1 MNLAEVALKRARFTV
16 AAAVALL
23 FAGIGVLLGFPATE
37 EPSVAFRSAT
47 VEAYLPGAPTDR
59 IEDLVARPL
68 EERIRSIAEVKTI
81 ETTIRSFGAF
91 ITVTLR
97 EDTAPERVS
106 QVWQQLRARTHD
118 AAATLPEGVIGP
130 IVNDTWGRVSVM
142 TLALT
147 GPGYDTGQLHQFA
160 REARLRLQTVS
171 GVENVALFGVRD
183 DQIYVE
189 VDPAR
194 LAQAGIGIDNIAQAL
209 AARNVVAPSGDVEV
223 SGQSLTLQPNG
234 ELKTASDVAGIQI
247 PLPTGGSVPLK
258 SVAEVRRG
266 AQDPPLSAAV
276 FNGTSAVV
284 ISISMQPGQNV
295 SALAEALQGKV
306 TEVSADLP
314 AGMNLKV
321 ITNQAEVVNHDIE
334 KVGKIFLET
343 VVIVVGVVVLF
354 LGWRAGL
361 VTGVI
366 VPLTVLGTLIGMRM
380 LVIELHQVSI
390 AAIIIA
396 LGLFV
401 DNGIV
406 IVEDFQRRVLEGESR
421 ESAAKN
427 ACATMAAPLLTS
439 SLAIIFAF
447 TPLVAG
453 VNETSEYMRSLAIV
467 LAITLMLS
475 LVLGLTIIAL
485 LSVYFIRPSAE
496 QHEKEERDLIA
507 KIRKWYAKQCVTI
520 VTHPKLIIATM
531 CGLLAAALVGT
542 SFIPKG
548 LLPPS
553 ERPQLQMPIELAS
566 NASSRET
573 LALAESISKRLEN
586 RKLHPELESNVVYVG
601 DSGPRF
607 VLGLN
612 PPTPALHRAY
622 AIINVRRGADLDEVA
637 AKIRADISAAF
648 PMARIEPKRFA
659 LGKSE
664 AGLAEFRISGPD
676 REVLAKAAGKFEAAI
691 RNKGISDVRDNLEGA
706 IPRLAINIDHTRT
719 HEVGVTT
726 SAVAR
731 TLDAA
736 YSGAVATV
744 LRNGEIQT
752 PVVVRAIEKFRS
764 SPESIGSIPLVGTN
778 GVVQLGDIAQVRI
791 AEQMSVLHRRNQSP
805 TVTVSVR
812 HAGMTAE
819 QITLLLQPEIAKLN
833 LPSGYALQLGGEIEA
848 SEEANSSLIAFFPIA
863 LLGMAALFLWQFGS
877 LRKMA
882 IVMASIPF
890 VVIGGTLGLAI
901 TGLPMNFTATLGF
914 LALAGII
921 VNNAVLLLERIA
933 EEKSHG
939 TSDFEAVVKAAEVR
953 LRPIVMTKLV
963 CIVGLIPLFAFGGA
977 LWQPMAAVMI
987 GGLALGTLI
996 TLALIPALYA
1006 QFFGVVRPISTGE
1019 KPTPT
1024 HQLEAF
1030 Q

>member
-1 MNLAEVALKRARFTV
+1 MNLAEAALKRTRFTI
-16 AAAVALL
+16 AAAVALVL
-23 FAGIGVLLGFPATE
+23 AGIGVLLGFPATE

-68 EERIRSIAEVKTI
+68 EERIRTIAEVKTI
-81 ETTIRSFGAF
+81 ETTVRSFGAF

-97 EDTAPERVS
+97 ENTPPERVA
-106 QVWQQLRARTHD
+106 QVWQQLRARTAD
-118 AAATLPEGVIGP
+118 VAPTLPSGIIGP

-142 TLALT
+142 TMALT
-147 GPGYDTGQLHQFA
+147 GAGYDAGQLHQFA
-160 REARLRLQTVS
+160 RESRLRLQTVS
-171 GVENVALFGVRD
+171 GVENVALFGVRE
-183 DQIYVE
+183 DQVFVE
-189 VDPAR
+189 IDPGR
-194 LAQAGIGIDNIAQAL
+194 LAGAGVGIDGIAQAL
-209 AARNVVAPSGDVEV
+209 ASRNVVAPSGEVEV
-223 SGQSLTLQPNG
+223 SGRSLALQPVG
-234 ELKTASDVAGIQI
+234 ELNTAADVGAVQI
-247 PLPTGGSVPLK
+247 PLPSGGAVPLQ
-258 SVAEVRRG
+258 SLAEVRRG
-266 AQDPPLSAAV
+266 PQDPPISAAV
-276 FNGTSAVV
+276 FNGAPAVV

-295 SALAEALQGKV
+295 GALATALEAKV
-306 TEVSADLP
+306 AEISKDLP
-314 AGMNLKV
+314 AGMSLNL
-321 ITNQAEVVNHDIE
+321 ITNQAEVVNYDIQ

-343 VVIVVGVVVLF
+343 VVIVVAVVVLF

-366 VPLTVLGTLIGMRM
+366 VPLTVLGTLLAMRM
-380 LVIELHQVSI
+380 LEIELHQVSI

-406 IVEDFQRRVLEGESR
+406 IVEDYQRRVLEGESR
-421 ESAAKN
+421 EDAAKN
-427 ACATMAAPLLTS
+427 AGATMAAPLLTS

-475 LVLGLTIIAL
+475 LVLGLTIIAV
-485 LSVYFIRPSAE
+485 LSVFFIKPSAE
-496 QHEKEERDLIA
+496 QHEKEERDLIS
-507 KIRKWYAKQCVTI
+507 KVRRWYGKKCVTI
-520 VTHPKLIIATM
+520 VTHPRLVIGTM
-531 CGLLAAALVGT
+531 AGLLVAALVGT

-566 NASSRET
+566 NASSRQT
-573 LALAESISKRLEN
+573 LAVAEAISNRLKD
-586 RKLHPELESNVVYVG
+586 RKLHPDIESNVIYVG

-622 AIINVRRGADLDEVA
+622 AIVNVRRGADLDEVA
-637 AKIRADISAAF
+637 AKLRKDISEAF
-648 PMARIEPKRFA
+648 PQARIEPKRFA

-676 REVLAKAAGKFEAAI
+676 RAVLAAAAGRFEAAI
-691 RNKGISDVRDNLEGA
+691 RAEGISDVRDNLEGV
-706 IPRLAINIDHTRT
+706 IPRLAIDIDHSRS
-719 HEVGVTT
+719 HEVGV
-726 SAVAR
+726 SAEAVAR
-731 TLDAA
+731 TLDAT
-736 YSGAVATV
+736 YSGAIATV

-752 PVVVRAIEKFRS
+752 PVVVRAIERFRM
-764 SPESIGSIPLVGTN
+764 SPESIGSIPLAGT
-778 GVVQLGDIAQVRI
+778 GGIVQLADIAQVRI

-805 TVTVSVR
+805 TVTISVR
-812 HAGMTAE
+812 HPGMTAE
-819 QITLLLQPEIAKLN
+819 QITARLQEEMEQIN
-833 LPSGYALQLGGEIEA
+833 LPSGYTLELGGEIEA

-863 LLGMAALFLWQFGS
+863 LLGMAGLFLWQFGS

-921 VNNAVLLLERIA
+921 VNNAVLLLERVA

-939 TSDFEAVVKAAEVR
+939 ASDFEAVVKAAEVR

-963 CIVGLIPLFAFGGA
+963 CIVGLMPLFAFGGA

-1006 QFFGVVRPISTGE
+1006 LFFGVVRPEAHSDDANT
-1019 KPTPT
+1019 T
-1024 HQLEAF
+1024 HKLEAF